1 MKNVKCFV
9 KINFP
14 EAQVIPMPTFSSFHR
29 LLNTFFRFD
38 RNKRY
43 PIHYILHLIFEH
55 KSKEI
60 AQNKHFGKEIGHE
73 LSARSQI
80 DAQSV
85 DRLRALTVCPMEI
98 GKDDEEIA
106 VKMGEDADCQLWQIK
121 AFVLPNNL
129 LLQHAESI
137 SRAMAF
143 AGDKFGAYT
152 PIDFSRL
159 MPFGLFY
166 GIFIFLRKVE
176 QNILKNDLGKNIFIV
191 GK

>member
-1 MKNVKCFV
+1 MFFKK
-9 KINFP
+9 NFP
-14 EAQVIPMPTFSSFHR
+14 ETPVIPMPTFSSFHR

-38 RNKRY
+38 RNKRF
-43 PIHYILHLIFEH
+43 PIHYILHLILEH

-60 AQNKHFGKEIGHE
+60 AQNKHFGREIANE
-73 LSARSQI
+73 LSAQIQI
-80 DAQSV
+80 DAQSG

-98 GKDDEEIA
+98 EKEDEEMQA
-106 VKMGEDADCQLWQIK
+106 KMGEDAECQLWQINE
-121 AFVLPNNL
+121 FVPPNNL

-152 PIDFSRL
+152 PIDFSQL

-166 GIFIFLRKVE
+166 GIFAYI
-176 QNILKNDLGKNIFIV
+176 
-191 GK
+191 